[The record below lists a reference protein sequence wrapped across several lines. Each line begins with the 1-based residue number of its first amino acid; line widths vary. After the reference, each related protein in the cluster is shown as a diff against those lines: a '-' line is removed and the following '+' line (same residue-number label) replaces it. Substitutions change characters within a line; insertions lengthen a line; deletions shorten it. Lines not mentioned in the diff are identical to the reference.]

1 MLGFSYCLWQIQQKM
16 NCIFL
21 DMLHWNMHW
30 KTEIHMAKHLKCV
43 TTGIKMYCGL
53 PKAQFN
59 FYAHVNPTHFFA
71 RLIQLHGL
79 KLLSFISI
87 STLFATSH
95 NHVQYWHVQVKLKTN
110 FLNLK
115 CTLITFDYIHL
126 VIHLAY
132 MFKSDFPFQ
141 QEER

>member
-21 DMLHWNMHW
+21 DMLHWNVHW
-30 KTEIHMAKHLKCV
+30 KTEIHMAKHLKCA

-59 FYAHVNPTHFFA
+59 FYAHVTPTQFSA

-79 KLLSFISI
+79 KLISFISI
-87 STLFATSH
+87 SILFVTSH
-95 NHVQYWHVQVKLKTN
+95 NHVQNWYAQDK
-110 FLNLK
+110 FLELEHSYNSGSYSCGNSSSLHI
-115 CTLITFDYIHL
+115 CSSLT
-126 VIHLAY
+126 
-132 MFKSDFPFQ
+132 FPFN
-141 QEER
+141 RKKVRSK